1 MDIFKKLLTFV
12 MDILETI
19 IFVGS
24 IFIVIYLFILSPH
37 QVKGASMEPTFESG
51 DYILTSK
58 ITYKFRSPEKDDVI
72 VFKSLK
78 NPEIDFIKRV
88 IAIQG
93 QKVKIINSNVL
104 VDDHTL
110 QELYI
115 SAPTTL
121 FEGGFIQNGIE
132 VTVPEGYLFVMG
144 DNRPRSSDSRDFGFI
159 PMKGVIGKVFFRYFP
174 PQKIGVIKNE

>member
-1 MDIFKKLLTFV
+1 MNIFKKLLTFV

-37 QVKGASMEPTFESG
+37 QVKGASMEPTFENG

-58 ITYKFRSPEKDDVI
+58 IIYKMRGPEQDDVV
-72 VFKSLK
+72 VFKSPK

-88 IAIQG
+88 IALHG
-93 QKVKIINSNVL
+93 QKVKIINSTVL
-104 VDDHTL
+104 VDGHIL
-110 QELYI
+110 QEPYI

-132 VTVPEGYLFVMG
+132 TTVPEGYLFVMG

-159 PMKGVIGKVFFRYFP
+159 PVKDVIGKVFFRYFP

>member
-1 MDIFKKLLTFV
+1 MYIIKKIISFV

-58 ITYKFRSPEKDDVI
+58 ITYKLHDPEQNDVV
-72 VFKSLK
+72 VFKSPQ

-88 IAIQG
+88 IALRG
-93 QKVKIINSNVL
+93 QKIKVINNEVF
-104 VDDHTL
+104 VNGEIL
-110 QELYI
+110 QEPYI

-132 VTVPEGYLFVMG
+132 LTVPDGYLFVMG

-159 PMKGVIGKVFFRYFP
+159 PIKNVIGKVFFRYFP
-174 PQKIGVIKNE
+174 PQKIGGIKND

>member
-1 MDIFKKLLTFV
+1 MYIFKRLLTFV

-37 QVKGASMEPTFESG
+37 QVKGASMEPTFENG

-58 ITYKFRSPEKDDVI
+58 ITYKFHDPERNDIV
-72 VFKSLK
+72 VFKSPK

-88 IAIQG
+88 IAIHG
-93 QKVKIINSNVL
+93 QKIKIINSTVL
-104 VDDHTL
+104 IDDQTVR
-110 QELYI
+110 EPYI

-121 FEGGFIQNGIE
+121 FEGGFIQNGTE

-159 PMKGVIGKVFFRYFP
+159 PVKNVIGKVFFRYFP

>member
-1 MDIFKKLLTFV
+1 

-37 QVKGASMEPTFESG
+37 QVKGASMESTFESG

-58 ITYKFRSPEKDDVI
+58 ITYKFHEPERNDII
-72 VFKSLK
+72 VFKSPK

-88 IAIQG
+88 IALHG
-93 QKVKIINSNVL
+93 QKIKIANNEVFVNDEIV
-104 VDDHTL
+104 
-110 QELYI
+110 QEPYI
-115 SAPTTL
+115 SAATTL
-121 FEGGFIQNGIE
+121 FEGGFMQNGIE

-159 PMKGVIGKVFFRYFP
+159 PIKEVIGKVFFRYFP
-174 PQKIGVIKNE
+174 PQKIGVIKND

>member
-1 MDIFKKLLTFV
+1 

-37 QVKGASMEPTFESG
+37 QVKGASMNPTFESG

-58 ITYKFRSPEKDDVI
+58 ITYKLHEPERNDII

-88 IAIQG
+88 IALHG
-93 QKVKIINSNVL
+93 QKIKIVNNEVFINNEI
-104 VDDHTL
+104 L
-110 QELYI
+110 QEPYI

-132 VTVPEGYLFVMG
+132 ITVPEGYLFVMG

-159 PMKGVIGKVFFRYFP
+159 PVKEVIGKVFFRYFP
-174 PQKIGVIKNE
+174 PQKIGVIKND